1 MLSME
6 TENRNP
12 VKKRLVTECPVC
24 DTGLYVSELSCPN
37 CQTRLSGAFAQT
49 PLAQLTPD
57 QQAFVLTFVRCRGII
72 RDVER
77 TLGISY
83 PTVRARLDGVARA
96 LDALA
101 SASANAAVPPAFPTL
116 PAPPSPPPIPADA
129 ARRALLEQVAG
140 GLLDPAEA
148 AEALRRL

>member
-1 MLSME
+1 MPSE
-6 TENRNP
+6 P
-12 VKKRLVTECPVC
+12 IKKRLVTECPVC
-24 DTGLYVSELSCPN
+24 DTALYVSELSCPA
-37 CQTRLSGAFAQT
+37 CQTRLSGAFAQN
-49 PLAQLTPD
+49 PLAQLSPD

-96 LDALA
+96 LDALTTA
-101 SASANAAVPPAFPTL
+101 PANRSFP
-116 PAPPSPPPIPADA
+116 PAPPFPPKPSLPVLPAEA
-129 ARRALLEQVAG
+129 ARRALLEQVAA
-140 GLLDPAEA
+140 GLLEPAEA